1 MPLCDKRLEL
11 MRGHPVGAVDRAG
24 VLRRVASGLAA
35 GAAARP
41 VLELG
46 AKRAEKEERE
56 KHALSSVFPRVCP
69 EPVLAKHRFAEH
81 NGAKGRRLKEK
92 NLSPSVARAGHF
104 RAAAEHAPR
113 RAAAVAPVVPA
124 RAG

>member
-24 VLRRVASGLAA
+24 VLRRVTSGLAA

-46 AKRAEKEERE
+46 AKRAEKEEE
-56 KHALSSVFPRVCP
+56 NTP
-69 EPVLAKHRFAEH
+69 
-81 NGAKGRRLKEK
+81 
-92 NLSPSVARAGHF
+92 
-104 RAAAEHAPR
+104 
-113 RAAAVAPVVPA
+113 
-124 RAG
+124 

>member
-1 MPLCDKRLEL
+1 VPLCDKRLEL

-81 NGAKGRRLKEK
+81 NGAKGR
-92 NLSPSVARAGHF
+92 LSPSVARAGHF